1 MKRNFHGSGMR
12 LADRSTR
19 DTAKS
24 APGVVALGCL
34 VLALCT
40 SAQARL
46 AVVTPADD
54 QGAPLE
60 YPGEL
65 PPSAGGV
72 VPLTWSHV
80 AELVPLVV
88 AGAEVVRGCE
98 RRLPI
103 VVDDEVDEALRLMTS
118 LDAEGAVELLDGL
131 VEDLPCLDYAIASSE
146 LADIFYYK
154 AAALAFAGDEDGA
167 RDAMTRAVAVA
178 PALEPDE
185 ALPGKINTILREEK
199 EELRQIIEVRQR
211 APKEFEIRLDG
222 RSESPEL
229 AVGGVGLLQWRD
241 GDGEWQSAVLQ
252 DIREPLILGTPIGI
266 EVRLEYP
273 DDPLLLPLA
282 EALGSALVEPMMVEQ
297 AVFWDGGDQALLW
310 ESDTG
315 FARWL
320 DDDLPITSSGTSSTG
335 GTGGPRVR
343 RDDHLRLT
351 VGGGL
356 THFDSFPLAAV
367 GGDLSILIYGR
378 LLIALGGCAQFPLTE
393 FIKEQ
398 EKALLQGLFHTGLRL
413 RLGPLAIPV
422 HPWLGLNFCG
432 GLVREHYD
440 DALTSRFG
448 GAAVVGADF
457 MPTRHFIIRVTV
469 EGGFLERSGFVHATI
484 GVGFGV

>member
-1 MKRNFHGSGMR
+1 M
-12 LADRSTR
+12 
-19 DTAKS
+19 
-24 APGVVALGCL
+24 VACGCL
-34 VLALCT
+34 VLVLC
-40 SAQARL
+40 SPADARL

-65 PPSAGGV
+65 PPSSGGV

-118 LDAEGAVELLDGL
+118 LDAEGAVDLLDGL
-131 VEDLPCLDYAIASSE
+131 VEDLPCLDYPIASSE

-167 RDAMTRAVAVA
+167 RRAMTRAVAVA

-199 EELRQIIEVRQR
+199 EELREIIEVRQR
-211 APKEFEIRLDG
+211 APKEFEVHLDG
-222 RSESPEL
+222 CGGSLEL
-229 AVGGVGLLQWRD
+229 AEGGVGLLQWRA
-241 GDGEWQSAVLQ
+241 GDGQWQSALLE

-266 EVRLEYP
+266 EVRLGYP
-273 DDPLLLPLA
+273 DDPMLLPLA
-282 EALGSALVEPMMVEQ
+282 EALGRALVEPMMVEQ
-297 AVFWDGGDQALLW
+297 AVFWDGGEQALLW

-315 FARWL
+315 FARWI
-320 DDDLPITSSGTSSTG
+320 DDDLPATFGGTSSSG
-335 GTGGPRVR
+335 GRAEPKVR

-351 VGGGL
+351 PMGGL
-356 THFDSFPLAAV
+356 THFDSFPYAAV
-367 GGDLSILIYGR
+367 GADLSILLYGR
-378 LLIALGGCAQFPLTE
+378 LAMALGGSAQFPLTE
-393 FIKEQ
+393 FIREQ
-398 EKALLQGLFHTGLRL
+398 EKTLLQGLFHFGLRL

-440 DALTSRFG
+440 DALTGRLG
-448 GAAVVGADF
+448 GAAGVGADF

-469 EGGFLERSGFVHATI
+469 EGGFLEHSGFVHATI